1 MFDRTESWRN
11 AISTR
16 PDLVQLRLELEKQG
30 ILVRYRFNQ
39 IFPRVD
45 LVGGYGLQGWANSLG
60 ETLGDIGE
68 RASPVYS
75 YGVEVSIPLGG
86 NRAARASYKATQ
98 AAKQQATLRLRKTEQ
113 EALVQVDDALT
124 LARSTYQRT
133 ASTRQARLYAEAAL
147 DAEEKK
153 LRDGVSTP
161 FVVLQLQQK
170 LTDARTA
177 EIRALADYNKALA
190 RLALSEGSTLEK
202 TGLSIDIK

>member
-1 MFDRTESWRN
+1 MPPHFFDDGT
-11 AISTR
+11 
-16 PDLVQLRLELEKQG
+16 G
-30 ILVRYRFNQ
+30 
-39 IFPRVD
+39 
-45 LVGGYGLQGWANSLG
+45 
-60 ETLGDIGE
+60 
-68 RASPVYS
+68 
-75 YGVEVSIPLGG
+75 
-86 NRAARASYKATQ
+86 RAADRGHAHRAEQIWQQ